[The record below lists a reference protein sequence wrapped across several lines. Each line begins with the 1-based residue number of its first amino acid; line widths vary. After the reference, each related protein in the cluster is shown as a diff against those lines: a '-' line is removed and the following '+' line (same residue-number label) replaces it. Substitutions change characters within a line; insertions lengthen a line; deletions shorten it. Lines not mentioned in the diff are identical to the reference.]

1 VVGSVLILWTLQR
14 SLSHKNILKIV
25 DIRLREIEQRLA
37 EKKMTLDVEGAA
49 KQYLMSAGYSPT
61 YGARPLN
68 RVIQSEMLNPLS
80 VMLLSDRIREGET
93 IRVRFDGPRN
103 RLQILPN
110 HEAQAGDMDEMDI
123 DDDDDIEIE
132 EMD

>member
-1 VVGSVLILWTLQR
+1 MKL
-14 SLSHKNILKIV
+14 
-25 DIRLREIEQRLA
+25 DI
-37 EKKMTLDVEGAA
+37 DGAS

-68 RVIQSEMLNPLS
+68 RVIQKELLNPLS
-80 VMLLSDRIREGET
+80 VLLLSDRIRDGET

-110 HEAQAGDMDEMDI
+110 HDASADIDGMDI
-123 DDDDDIEIE
+123 DGDDDDDIEIE
-132 EMD
+132 EME

>member
-1 VVGSVLILWTLQR
+1 LISWCPQR

-37 EKKMTLDVEGAA
+37 DKKMTLDVEGAA
-49 KQYLMSAGYSPT
+49 KQHLMSAGYSPT

-110 HEAQAGDMDEMDI
+110 HEVSGGVDEMDI
-123 DDDDDIEIE
+123 DDDDIEIE

>member
-1 VVGSVLILWTLQR
+1 M
-14 SLSHKNILKIV
+14 
-25 DIRLREIEQRLA
+25 DIRLQEIGQRLA
-37 EKKMTLDVEGAA
+37 DKKMTLDVEGAA

-110 HEAQAGDMDEMDI
+110 HEGSGVVDEMDI
-123 DDDDDIEIE
+123 DDDDIEIE

>member
-1 VVGSVLILWTLQR
+1 MGFPQR

-25 DIRLREIEQRLA
+25 DIRLREIEERLVD
-37 EKKMTLDVEGAA
+37 KKMKLDVDRAA

-80 VMLLSDRIREGET
+80 VMLLSDRIRDGET

-103 RLQILPN
+103 RLQIVPN
-110 HEAQAGDMDEMDI
+110 HEGSGDVDEMDI
-123 DDDDDIEIE
+123 DDDDIEIE